1 MVISLDFAGFVN
13 YISRTCKD
21 GEHPFSDELVYVER
35 ESCIENFKY
44 HGPSSTYNS
53 ETLCRCSEDL
63 CNTKP
68 IQELN
73 LSKCF
78 LSKPLKAHITN

>member
-21 GEHPFSDELVYVER
+21 GEHPFPLEVYVER
-35 ESCIENFKY
+35 ESCIKNFNY
-44 HGPSSTYNS
+44 HDPSSTVNN

-63 CNTKP
+63 CNTRP

-73 LSKCF
+73 LSKF
-78 LSKPLKAHITN
+78 IFSKPLRAHTTN